1 MKGKI
6 YSINSGKYYIN
17 DLQNKMHILPAAGVF
32 RHKEITPLVG
42 DIVEFEEGQYIKEIY
57 PRKNS
62 FVRPK
67 VANIDNIVVVMSI
80 KEPEFQSYLVDKYL
94 AFIESKNIKPIIV
107 LTKDDLGSAPYFE
120 QYKNMGYE
128 IYKINYKTDDWVKIF
143 TKIFDHKTCSLM
155 GQSGVGKTTIINKLT
170 NNNYETQNISKSANR
185 GKHTTRIVQII
196 PILNG
201 ELIDTPGFSSFDLN
215 ISNLELASS
224 YSQFKELGKLCKFKS
239 CLHENE
245 PEEYCNIKLN
255 VKNKTIP
262 EFRYQNYL
270 KLLKEIKHE

>member
-17 DLQNKMHILPAAGVF
+17 DQENKIHILPAAGVF
-32 RHKEITPLVG
+32 RHKEIKPLVG
-42 DIVEFEEGQYIKEIY
+42 DIVEFDKGQYIKEIY

-62 FVRPK
+62 FIRPK

-80 KEPEFQSYLVDKYL
+80 EKPSFQSYIVDKYL

-107 LTKDDLGSAPYFE
+107 LTKSDLGSTPYYE
-120 QYKNMGYE
+120 LYKNMGYE
-128 IYKINYKTDDWVKIF
+128 IYQINYKTDEWVKIF
-143 TKIFDHKTCSLM
+143 AKIFDHKTCSLM
-155 GQSGVGKTTIINKLT
+155 GQSGVGKTTLINKLT
-170 NNNYETQNISKSANR
+170 NNNFETNEISKNANR
-185 GKHTTRIVQII
+185 GRHTTRIVQII

-215 ISNLELASS
+215 MSKLELASS
-224 YSQFKELGKLCKFKS
+224 YEEFKKLGKLCKFKS

-245 PEEYCNIKLN
+245 PQDFCNIKLN
-255 VKNKTIP
+255 VKNKIIP

-270 KLLKEIKHE
+270 KLLKEISHD